1 MQLEELKQ
9 YLRIDSDD
17 EDVTLLILQLEAEE
31 YLLGAGISKDYTK
44 NRYKLAIMLLV
55 ADGYENRQVRLY
67 DKISTVSDRLSRLI
81 LQLQMEEGA
90 SVESR

>member
-55 ADGYENRQVRLY
+55 ADAYENRQVRLY

-90 SVESR
+90 SVEPR